1 MYNGVDMRVL
11 GSASPANTL
20 APGGTVNS
28 NVYVV
33 GYESMAVAYNRR
45 PKSIVVS
52 EEHEDRI
59 TVLSSATAGASVLLP
74 EGIVKIDTTIDIP
87 N

>member
-1 MYNGVDMRVL
+1 L
-11 GSASPANTL
+11 P
-20 APGGTVNS
+20 PGGTVNS

-33 GYESMAVAYNRR
+33 GYESLAVAYNRR

-59 TVLSSATAGASVLLP
+59 SVLSSATAGATVLLP
-74 EGIVKIDTTIDIP
+74 QGIIKIDTTIDIP